1 MKIVLTALSIAL
13 ATSAVSA
20 AASETS
26 VPALAAQSAAA
37 MPSADRLDLAR
48 RFIAMT
54 NSPETVM
61 DIVRQ
66 SSVQA
71 ASAQMEGIEDEEAM
85 AAARQGLDAM
95 LTELEPRIRQHMP
108 SVLEAYAQ
116 AYAREFSADEL
127 GQLIAFAATP
137 AGKHYL
143 ARYALVDNDPL
154 VLEAHQA
161 MWEELAPT
169 MERVRKQLCSERAA
183 QRLAAGDTDA
193 KCSLG

>member
-1 MKIVLTALSIAL
+1 MKLVLTALSIAL

-20 AASETS
+20 AAAET
-26 VPALAAQSAAA
+26 PAPASASAEA
-37 MPSADRLDLAR
+37 PSADRLDLAR
-48 RFIAMT
+48 RFIALT

-61 DIVRQ
+61 NIVRE
-66 SSVQA
+66 SSMQA
-71 ASAQMEGIEDEEAM
+71 ASAEMEGIEDEETLTL
-85 AAARQGLDAM
+85 ARQGLETM
-95 LTELEPRIRQHMP
+95 LAELDPQIRRQMP
-108 SVLEAYAQ
+108 NVLEAYAQ
-116 AYAREFSADEL
+116 AYAREFAADEL
-127 GQLIAFAATP
+127 GQMIAFAETA

-154 VLEAHQA
+154 VIAAHLA